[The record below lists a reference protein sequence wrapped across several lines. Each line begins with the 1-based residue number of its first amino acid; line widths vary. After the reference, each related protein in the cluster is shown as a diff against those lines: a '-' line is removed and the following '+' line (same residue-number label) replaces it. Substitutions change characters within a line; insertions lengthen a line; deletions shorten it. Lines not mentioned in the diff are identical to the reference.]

1 MRHIPHL
8 FRLLS
13 MTLSDSDID
22 FLVAT
27 VADAGASEI
36 MPRFRNLSASAIS
49 EKTSAVDLV
58 TEADILAEK
67 RITAALLQRFPSA
80 HIVGEEAYDADRS
93 VIPALRD
100 APLAFVID
108 PVDGTFNFASGFPAF
123 GTLLAVTVKGETVA
137 GIIHDPV
144 MGDSIVSVKGA
155 GAVLKRENGSEAK
168 MRVAEAVGL
177 TDMVGI
183 FSWGHSHPDRRPMIA
198 ANMAKTKMALSL
210 NCSAHEYWLV
220 AAGKL
225 HFIGHEKLMPWDHLA
240 GVLTHQEAGG
250 HTAKLDGTPYRPG
263 DTEGGILSA
272 PDRESWKMLRR
283 EILGL

>member
-1 MRHIPHL
+1 
-8 FRLLS
+8 
-13 MTLSDSDID
+13 MTLSDSDVD
-22 FLVAT
+22 FLLAT

-58 TEADILAEK
+58 TEADILAEQ

>member
-1 MRHIPHL
+1 
-8 FRLLS
+8 
-13 MTLSDSDID
+13 MTLSDSDVD

-58 TEADILAEK
+58 TEADILAEQ

>member
-1 MRHIPHL
+1 
-8 FRLLS
+8 
-13 MTLSDSDID
+13 MTLSDSDLD
-22 FLVAT
+22 FLIAT
-27 VADAGASEI
+27 VADAGVNEI
-36 MPRFRNLSASAIS
+36 LPRFRNLSASAIS

-58 TEADILAEK
+58 TEADVLAEK
-67 RITAALLQRFPSA
+67 RITAALLARFPNA
-80 HIVGEEAYDADRS
+80 HIVGEETYDADRS
-93 VIPALRD
+93 VVPALAD

-108 PVDGTFNFASGFPAF
+108 PIDGTFNFASGFPAF

-155 GAVLKRENGSEAK
+155 GATLKRKNGSDAK
-168 MRVAEAVGL
+168 LTVAAPAEL
-177 TDMVGI
+177 SEMVGI
-183 FSWGHSHPDRRPMIA
+183 YAWNHAHPDRRPVIA

-250 HTAKLDGTPYRPG
+250 YTAKLDGTPYRPG
-263 DTEGGILSA
+263 ETTGGILSA
-272 PDRESWKMLRR
+272 PTKDSWKMLRR
-283 EILGL
+283 EIVGL